1 MRSDARAGGGGDV
14 PARRVVVPR
23 PGGPG
28 VLEVRPFDPGPPGPG
43 EVAIEVRAIGVNY
56 ADVFCRLGLYAAAPP
71 FPMTPGFEVAGTV
84 AAAGRGVTRVRPGDR
99 VMAVTRF
106 GGYATRVVVAER
118 WVEPLPDGWSF
129 VDGAAFPVAYL
140 TAWHGLVHV
149 GRLAAG
155 ETVVV
160 QSAAGGVGMAACA
173 IARALG
179 ARVIGTVGSPE
190 KEAAARRAGAEEV
203 VVTPRYDA
211 WPRIRELAGGGGV
224 DLVLDAVGGPRLRD
238 AFEALRP
245 VGRLVCYGFSSMTPR
260 GGRRNWPRLAWQFLR
275 TPRFH
280 PFDLVGRNR
289 TVAGF
294 NLVHLWDRAE
304 LFRGAMDRMLAL
316 AREGRLRPFPGPTFP
331 FEEAGRAQEA
341 LAGRR
346 TTGRVVLVVG

>member
-1 MRSDARAGGGGDV
+1 MPSDAATHRGGDG
-14 PARRVVVPR
+14 PACRIVVPR
-23 PGGPG
+23 AGGPG
-28 VLEVRPFDPGPPGPG
+28 VLEVEAFDPGPPGPG
-43 EVAIEVRAIGVNY
+43 EVAIDVRAIGVNF
-56 ADVFCRLGLYAAAPP
+56 ADIFCRLGLYAAAPP
-71 FPMTPGFEVAGTV
+71 FPMTPGFEVAGVV
-84 AAAGRGVTRVRPGDR
+84 AGVGDGVNRFRPGDR

-106 GGYATRVVVAER
+106 GGYATRLVVAER
-118 WVEPLPDGWSF
+118 WVEPLPGSWSF
-129 VDGAAFPVAYL
+129 VEGAAFPVAYL

-179 ARVIGTVGSPE
+179 ARVIGTVGSPG
-190 KEAAARRAGAEEV
+190 KVAAAREAGAEEIV
-203 VVTPRYDA
+203 VAPRYDA
-211 WPRIRELAGGGGV
+211 WARIRELAGGEGV

-238 AFEALRP
+238 AFAALRP

-260 GGRRNWPRLAWQFLR
+260 GGRRNWLRLAWQFLR

-280 PFDLVGRNR
+280 PFDLVGKNH

-316 AREGRLRPFPGPTFP
+316 AGEGKLRPFPGPTFP
-331 FEEAGRAQEA
+331 FEEAGRAHEA
-341 LAGRR
+341 LAARR
-346 TTGRVVLVVG
+346 TTGKVVLVVG